1 MFFCRAMP
9 TRFRTEGA
17 GVGVVGGDSGKVEKK
32 TLGSPCLYLEPK
44 GPLFF
49 DTSQKRPNG
58 VGLVKYYI
66 GYIPRYIGVIDFW
79 KECVNLYPLL
89 LKRHGH
95 VNGNIGVNLTKYIYA
110 DFSVEIFQKFP

>member
-49 DTSQKRPNG
+49 DTSQKKGPT
-58 VGLVKYYI
+58 V
-66 GYIPRYIGVIDFW
+66 
-79 KECVNLYPLL
+79 
-89 LKRHGH
+89 
-95 VNGNIGVNLTKYIYA
+95 
-110 DFSVEIFQKFP
+110 